1 MERTFKDLILSLFP
15 LSKNHKLTI
24 SKLSNDLKPEQIK
37 DIKYLLKTKK
47 IGIVTTPTR
56 ISKELAHFSAYTQF
70 QIMIENPQVQTFIND
85 INHQVKESSQRNSYH
100 SFSKHA
106 YERLVRY
113 IAPNILG
120 LAEIKES
127 VLLLLFSK
135 ERFHILLVGDPGT
148 GKTDIIRSAQ
158 RLAPI
163 SSFGLGSGTSGA
175 GLSVSMKGKELELGL
190 LPLAHQGICCIDE
203 LNLMQVRDRAAL
215 YSAMEKGFVTYDKK
229 GMHKQI
235 PAEIRILATANPVGD
250 KFVGRSLS
258 VLKEQLPFDAALLSR
273 FHLSYVIREP
283 DAHKLATIAKKIVK
297 SDSIKLREEDL
308 EYIKGYIEYSLKQD
322 VEFDKRYAQLISDFI
337 EDVKTN
343 ESKYV
348 VEIGPRLVHGIMRLA
363 QARARIELRDKTTKE
378 DVLEAIRLVKDS
390 LYIEDIV
397 RP

>member
-15 LSKNHKLTI
+15 LSKDHKIIL
-24 SKLSNDLKPEQIK
+24 SRLSNDLKNEQIK

-47 IGIVTTPTR
+47 IGVVTTPTR
-56 ISKELAHFSAYTQF
+56 ISKELTGFSAYTQF
-70 QIMIENPQVQTFIND
+70 QILVENQQIQTFIND
-85 INHQVKESSQRNSYH
+85 INSHVKERSQENSYL

-106 YERLVRY
+106 YERLSRY

-120 LAEIKES
+120 LAEIKET

-135 ERFHILLVGDPGT
+135 ERFHILLIGDPGT

-175 GLSVSMKGKELELGL
+175 GLSVSMKGNDMELGL
-190 LPLAHQGICCIDE
+190 LPMANEGICCIDE

-215 YSAMEKGFVTYDKK
+215 YSAMEKGFVSYDKK
-229 GMHKQI
+229 GVHKQVS
-235 PAEIRILATANPVGD
+235 AQVRILATANPVGD

-308 EYIKGYIEYSLKQD
+308 DYIKSYIDYALKKD

-337 EDVKTN
+337 EETKEN
-343 ESKYV
+343 ERKYI
-348 VEIGPRLVHGIMRLA
+348 VEIGPRLVHGIMRIS